1 MIRIGYVDIAPLD
14 DGQYRQLYAHATP
27 ERQRRADRYLRSADR
42 QRCVVAGALLRYALK
57 GKDCAEPSRTP
68 EGKPYFPGLADFHFN
83 LSHSGRWVAIAWGDC
98 PVGIDVEILSM
109 DKGKEAL
116 ARRFFSDDEQAYL
129 FAAGKADRG
138 LRFFEIWTKKESYL
152 KYQGTGINCPLNS
165 FSVLTPEALS
175 VSFRSFR
182 LEDAVMTLCGPNT
195 ECQIIPLSLET
206 LISG

>member
-14 DGQYRQLYAHATP
+14 DGQYRKLYAQATP
-27 ERQRRADRYLRSADR
+27 ERQHRADRYLRSEDR
-42 QRCVVAGALLRYALK
+42 QRCIVAGALLRYALK
-57 GKDCAEPSRTP
+57 NKNCAEPSRTP
-68 EGKPYFPGLADFHFN
+68 EGKPYIPGREDFHFN

-98 PVGIDVEILSM
+98 PVGVDVETLDM
-109 DKGKEAL
+109 NEGKEQL

-129 FAAGKADRG
+129 FAAGTEDRG

-152 KYQGTGINCPLNS
+152 KYQGTGINRPLNS
-165 FSVLTPEALS
+165 FSVLNPEALS

-182 LEDAVMTLCGPNT
+182 PEDAVMTLCAQNT
-195 ECQIIPLSLET
+195 ECQIIPLSLEA